1 LISNTKYSIIQI
13 VKMFSV
19 KYKLISQRA
28 GDRSDS
34 IILNNNVKK
43 ILGFKAKRNI
53 RTYINDFIASN

>member
-1 LISNTKYSIIQI
+1 
-13 VKMFSV
+13 MFSV

-28 GDRSDS
+28 GDRNDS

-43 ILGFKAKRNI
+43 ILGFKTKRNI